1 MLLEFPNPKDPQ
13 DAEVAKMLVNDP
25 ESFAMMAHEWAVKY
39 GGAPR
44 GDVDLSKYRKD
55 GAPPGMIIDE
65 VARYVDL
72 YCATITYA
80 DMLIAWITDTKAT
93 TRILSTD
100 L

>member
-13 DAEVAKMLVNDP
+13 DAEVAKMLVNEP

-55 GAPPGMIIDE
+55 GAPPGMIVDE
-65 VARYVDL
+65 VARYDDL
-72 YCATITYA
+72 LHAIILNT
-80 DMLIAWITDTKAT
+80 DMLTGRMTDTRDI

>member
-13 DAEVAKMLVNDP
+13 DAEVAKMLVNEP
-25 ESFAMMAHEWAVKY
+25 ERFAMMAHEWAVKY

-55 GAPPGMIIDE
+55 GAPPGMIVDE
-65 VARYVDL
+65 VARYDDPL
-72 YCATITYA
+72 NTTTWYTY
-80 DMLIAWITDTKAT
+80 MLMERTTDTRDT